1 MRQRGP
7 EVVGARSTC
16 HGGRRA
22 VPWIG
27 RAAGDPGFEVGD
39 HPVGQSHV
47 RWHLQTVV
55 AEGLEDQT
63 LVDVAR
69 HDGWTGFTSTPD
81 PVPRV
86 ECQAPFDFV
95 RSRRVALVAVVDE
108 NRSDFGFKVGDIGG
122 VGLVAASGRGQR
134 ERAGNQYRD
143 APELKS
149 SVVSA

>member
-1 MRQRGP
+1 MSVRQRGP

-81 PVPRV
+81 PIPRV

-108 NRSDFGFKVGDIGG
+108 NRSDFDLKWAI
-122 VGLVAASGRGQR
+122 LAASRWSPRVGV
-134 ERAGNQYRD
+134 ASAS
-143 APELKS
+143 APATS
-149 SVVSA
+149 IGMPRS